1 MDPISRVIAAGA
13 AGAGAAEAV
22 SLYADDVF
30 STYVYEGTGSNHTI
44 TNGIDLSGKGGL
56 VWIKARTN
64 NTYGHKLYDTAR
76 GVNSGISSNLNG
88 AASATNNTVFRAFNS
103 DGFEIGS
110 ANDVNNSSN
119 DYVSWTFREAP
130 GFFDIVTW
138 TGDTNST
145 KTLNHNLG
153 SVPGCIMV
161 KNLSLSS
168 SDWTVYHRGLGNT
181 KYIELNNN
189 FAADTS
195 SNAWND
201 TDPTS
206 TQFTVGSFSNSNN
219 SQYVAYLWAHDD
231 QSFGANSD
239 EAIVKCDSYTGNA
252 SSDGPTINLGFEPQ
266 WLLIKNT
273 GENSVY
279 GSWML
284 FDNMRGVVDGND
296 QALIANRADN
306 ENNTYTGGSSGT
318 DWIEFTSTGFKIQGP
333 GYTAVDTNATKYIYI
348 AIRRS
353 HKPPT
358 AGTDVFDVIARSGT
372 GSTTVVSGDVEPVDF
387 VITKSRNTT
396 NAPVA
401 LTRLLGNYGLET
413 HATTAATTNVLGTSI
428 NPWDIQDGIRF
439 TSDGDTNASGGFN
452 YINYFFK
459 RASGFFD
466 IVAYNGTGSET
477 TVIHNLGVTPE
488 LVIVKRRNSS
498 VNWYVQS
505 SELTSYAHA
514 IELNNSDGAFGPS
527 TTLFPSTAPTA
538 TVFRVGNNNGTNA
551 SGGEYIAYLFAS
563 LSGISK
569 VGSYSGS
576 SSSINVDCGFTNGA
590 RFVLIKRTDA
600 GTSSWYVWDGTRG
613 INSGN
618 DPFFLLNANT
628 AENTST
634 DYIEPLAA
642 GFTVGPSASLPSA
655 LNASGGTYLFLAIA

>member
-13 AGAGAAEAV
+13 AGAGTAEAV
-22 SLYADDVF
+22 PLYADDVF
-30 STYVYEGTGSNHTI
+30 STYVYKGTGSNHTI

-64 NTYGHKLYDTAR
+64 NIYSHRLYDTAR
-76 GVNSGISSNLNG
+76 GVNSNISSNLNG

-110 ANDVNNSSN
+110 ANDVNSSSH

-239 EAIVKCDSYTGNA
+239 ETIIKCDSYTGNA

-266 WLLIKNT
+266 WVLIKNT
-273 GENSVY
+273 GENSAY

-306 ENNTYTGGSSGT
+306 ENSTYTGTSSGL

-333 GYTAVDTNATKYIYI
+333 GYTAVDTNATEYIYI

-358 AGTDVFDVIARSGT
+358 SGTDVFGIEKLSGSQSSPAFRTGIVTDMGWARRLNDGDYYGDGVGVYDRLRGDKFLAT
-372 GSTTVVSGDVEPVDF
+372 GSTAAEGSDSFDGDYMNGFYSSAISGD
-387 VITKSRNTT
+387 IGYS
-396 NAPVA
+396 
-401 LTRLLGNYGLET
+401 
-413 HATTAATTNVLGTSI
+413 
-428 NPWDIQDGIRF
+428 
-439 TSDGDTNASGGFN
+439 
-452 YINYFFK
+452 FK
-459 RASGFFD
+459 RAAGFFD

-477 TVIHNLGVTPE
+477 TVTHNLGVTPE
-488 LVIVKRRNSS
+488 LMIVKRRDST

-505 SELTSYAHA
+505 SELTSYAHS
-514 IELNNSDGAFGPS
+514 IILNSSNAAFGPS
-527 TTLFPSTAPTA
+527 TILFPSAAPTA
-538 TVFRVGNNNGTNA
+538 TVFRVGSNTGSNA

-569 VGSYSGS
+569 VGTYSGS
-576 SSSINVDCGFTNGA
+576 SNSTSEIEVDCGFTNGA
-590 RFVLIKRTDA
+590 RFVLIKRTDV

-618 DPFFLLNANT
+618 DPVFFLNNAS
-628 AENTST
+628 AESTIT

-642 GFTVGPSASLPSA
+642 GFKVGPSASLPSA
-655 LNASGGTYLFLAIA
+655 LNASGGTYLFFAIA